1 MSCITESVVTV
12 NILWQRLT
20 WEAQNRESITS
31 QRLTD
36 YQPLSFSS
44 SFSLLPNENPSFLK
58 AHYCCSSNTQ
68 GGEDISD
75 GIPVKSSH
83 TDQKAVDKHAE
94 NMEVVSD
101 KAGEAKWKDK
111 ECHRMLRKAAVYQG

>member
-1 MSCITESVVTV
+1 MSCIIESVVTV

-20 WEAQNRESITS
+20 WEAQDREPITS

-68 GGEDISD
+68 GGEDIPD
-75 GIPVKSSH
+75 GISVKSSH
-83 TDQKAVDKHAE
+83 TDQKAVDKRTE

-101 KAGEAKWKDK
+101 KAGEDGRIKNAK
-111 ECHRMLRKAAVYQG
+111 EC